1 MSHLKHNPLTVT
13 FRNNPSLCKFS
24 ICTDAFCLL
33 NVINW
38 RCICS
43 FFFFCQHDSTNPRPY
58 FKLLHRTS
66 LLTPRTP
73 QGGGS
78 PSVLLTLYKAGGA
91 CFPHLDFFLMFF
103 MFDFNS
109 KKSLKQMNF
118 LQREHFLLS
127 FIQAL
132 LSRVTLLCLF
142 QNNKTKS
149 KDIICFEWE
158 LLFAVW
164 KHRNLFQIYWH
175 E

>member
-1 MSHLKHNPLTVT
+1 MFL
-13 FRNNPSLCKFS
+13 
-24 ICTDAFCLL
+24 
-33 NVINW
+33 
-38 RCICS
+38 
-43 FFFFCQHDSTNPRPY
+43 FFLFCQHDSTNPRPY

-91 CFPHLDFFLMFF
+91 CFPHLDFMFF

-118 LQREHFLLS
+118 LQREPLLLS

-142 QNNKTKS
+142 ENNKTKS
-149 KDIICFEWE
+149 KDIIHFE
-158 LLFAVW
+158 
-164 KHRNLFQIYWH
+164 
-175 E
+175 